1 MIAECNNPRVLR
13 PVSHARGR
21 LSRRVRHPRYY
32 VRFWVLATLAALVV
46 LVLVTVAWVG
56 FRALSLR
63 PVATDL
69 ISDSQAFKRQ
79 VAAGDLEAAAVT
91 LGRLRV
97 ESARAHDLT
106 DDPAWAL
113 VAHAPVFGK
122 DVAAARTL
130 TAVAADLTAATEPL
144 ETTLPALGGGKGSRS
159 RIDLTALDKVAATL
173 PAVSHAV
180 DDGLVALQGVET
192 DTAVPQIGEGVAQV
206 RSMLDTAR
214 GPVHSAGPSLEVLT
228 TLLGGNG
235 PRTYVV
241 LMQQDAE
248 ARGTGGLVGSF
259 AVIGA
264 KNGDITLKSVASR
277 LVLQDGLKIPVN
289 AVPEEV
295 ADLWGPDL
303 QEWAGLNLSPHYPW
317 TGRLVATGW
326 ASQGRPKIDG
336 VIAVDQ
342 YVLAGMLQ
350 ATGPLTVSDV
360 TVDASNAVA
369 FLSKDVYAR
378 FPNYFDVDRVT
389 GELVAAVFQKVAAG
403 QVSPASLARALIEPA
418 RERRVLVWAA
428 DPAEQRLIETTSLGG
443 VVPDRPGPFAMAVV
457 NNGGGNK
464 LDAYLKTAVRYDPGT
479 CTDGVRI
486 GSVKVALASTAPRAG
501 LPAYVSAVPGLAAED
516 TAATPATR
524 VLLDVYGPVGATNAG
539 VLVDGK
545 DAEILAE
552 GIDRNHPVWR
562 VAVML
567 PPGGKRTV
575 EVGVVQPT
583 SAEDTP
589 TATVLTQPMANPAKV
604 TVAPLTPC
612 S

>member
-1 MIAECNNPRVLR
+1 MLR

-32 VRFWVLATLAALVV
+32 VRFWVLAGLAALVV
-46 LVLVTVAWVG
+46 LAVGAVAWVG
-56 FRALSLR
+56 VRALSLR

-69 ISDSQAFKRQ
+69 VSDAQAFKRQ
-79 VAAGDLEAAAVT
+79 VAGGDLDAAAVT

-97 ESARAHDLT
+97 QSARAHDLT

-113 VAHAPVFGK
+113 VAHAPVVGK

-144 ETTLPALGGGKGSRS
+144 ESTLPALGGGTGARS
-159 RIDLTALDKVAATL
+159 RIDLVALGKVAATL

-180 DDGLVALQGVET
+180 DDGLAALQGVET
-192 DTAVPQIGEGVAQV
+192 DTTVPQLGDGVTQL

-264 KNGDITLKSVASR
+264 KNGDISLKSVASR
-277 LVLQDGLKIPVN
+277 PTLQNGLKIPVN
-289 AVPEEV
+289 AVPEDV

-317 TGRLVATGW
+317 TGRLVAAGW
-326 ASQGRPKIDG
+326 AAQGRPKIDG

-342 YVLAGMLQ
+342 YVVAGMLQ
-350 ATGPLTVSDV
+350 ATGPLTVSGV
-360 TVDASNAVA
+360 TIDAGNAVS

-378 FPNYFDVDRVT
+378 FPNYLDVDRVT

-403 QVSPASLARALIEPA
+403 QVSPAGLAKALIEPA
-418 RERRVLVWAA
+418 RQRRVLVWAA

-486 GSVKVALASTAPRAG
+486 GSVTVALASTAPKAG
-501 LPAYVSAVPGLAAED
+501 LPAYVVAAPD
-516 TAATPATR
+516 LTGPADRTVTEPTR

-545 DAEILAE
+545 DAEVLAE